1 MMAVVHLR
9 IVACAGAPVRRCG
22 GAEVFEWEVPGPR
35 VGRHA
40 ACKYEVL
47 GSGSGIR
54 GSGCAGARVP
64 GARYQVSGAK
74 VRGSSVEWGRFT

>member
-1 MMAVVHLR
+1 
-9 IVACAGAPVRRCG
+9 
-22 GAEVFEWEVPGPR
+22 VFEWEVPGPR

-54 GSGCAGARVP
+54 DPGSGVRGSGCAGVRVP

>member
-1 MMAVVHLR
+1 M
-9 IVACAGAPVRRCG
+9 RRCV
-22 GAEVFEWEVPGPR
+22 GAQVFEREVPGPRVFEREVPGPR

-47 GSGSGIR
+47 GSGSGVR
-54 GSGCAGARVP
+54 GVRVRGCRVP

-74 VRGSSVEWGRFT
+74 VRVSSVKSVRFT